1 VLGFRVAARRLLL
14 VRTSALGDVLLV
26 APVADALRAA
36 GASVELLT
44 DARLVPLV
52 TALGAFDRVHG
63 LDPRGADA
71 GLLGH
76 LRRAR
81 ALGAFDGVVDLQGKL
96 RTRLVARAIR
106 AAARATLVKRGPL
119 RAIAALLGRDRP
131 LDDAH
136 DTELYRRVLDRPS
149 LAPGLQLG
157 APRLPADAA
166 GPQAAGAQ
174 RAQRIGLG
182 IGTTHATKRW
192 PTEHW
197 VALGRAL
204 LDEARA
210 EGRARTLVLVGGPR
224 DAALLDAVRAGL
236 PADAVDAARLE
247 AAPVEALAPAL
258 AGLAALVS
266 VDSGPAHLA
275 QRLGVPTLVLFG
287 PTSVRRWGP
296 REAPHRALALAL
308 DCQPCS
314 NTGGARCPRPDR
326 ALACLRTLTPA
337 AAHAALREVLADAA
351 GVGPRADPSGPR
363 EAPC

>member
-1 VLGFRVAARRLLL
+1 MAARRLLL

-52 TALGAFDRVHG
+52 ASLGAFDRVHG

-71 GLLGH
+71 GVLGH
-76 LRRAR
+76 VRRAR

-96 RTRLVARAIR
+96 RTRLVARAVR
-106 AAARATLVKRGPL
+106 ASARATFVKRSPL
-119 RAIAALLGRDRP
+119 RALAALLGRDRP

-136 DTELYRRVLDRPS
+136 DTELYRRVLDRPG
-149 LAPGLQLG
+149 LAPGLRLD
-157 APRLPADAA
+157 APRLEAPRGAA
-166 GPQAAGAQ
+166 RSPPDDRR
-174 RAQRIGLG
+174 RAPEKIGLG
-182 IGTTHATKRW
+182 VGTTHATKRW

-197 VALGRAL
+197 IALGRAL
-204 LDEARA
+204 VDEARA

-236 PADAVDAARLE
+236 PPESVDAVRLE

-326 ALACLRTLTPA
+326 DHACLRTLTPA
-337 AAHAALREVLADAA
+337 SAHAALRALLADAGRGSREA
-351 GVGPRADPSGPR
+351 APSAA

>member
-1 VLGFRVAARRLLL
+1 MVARRLLL

-36 GASVELLT
+36 GTSVELLT

-52 TALGAFDRVHG
+52 AALGAFDRVHG

-76 LRRAR
+76 VRRAR

-96 RTRLVARAIR
+96 RTRIVARAVR
-106 AAARATLVKRGPL
+106 AAARATLVKRSPL
-119 RAIAALLGRDRP
+119 RGLAALLGRDRP

-136 DTELYRRVLDRPS
+136 DTELYRRVLDRPG
-149 LAPGLQLG
+149 LAPGLRLD
-157 APRLPADAA
+157 APRLTAPRSAAQPASSEPAA
-166 GPQAAGAQ
+166 QK
-174 RAQRIGLG
+174 IGLG
-182 IGTTHATKRW
+182 VGTTHATKRW

-197 VALGRAL
+197 IALGRAL
-204 LDEARA
+204 VDEARA
-210 EGRARTLVLVGGPR
+210 EGAARTLVLVGGPR
-224 DAALLDAVRAGL
+224 DASLLDAVRAGL
-236 PADAVDAARLE
+236 PADAVDVARLE

-296 REAPHRALALAL
+296 RGPPHRALSLAL

-314 NTGGARCPRPDR
+314 NTGGAHCPRRDR
-326 ALACLRTLTPA
+326 ELACLRELTPA
-337 AAHAALREVLADAA
+337 SAHAALRALLAEAA
-351 GVGPRADPSGPR
+351 RGLASAAPRAGETS
-363 EAPC
+363 PC